1 MTPIDL
7 IPYAEHSRKISR
19 KILSPIQTV
28 KPQEVWKILSA
39 HFFDFTMVFLASSF
53 MSTMFNLSVKNLLVT
68 RDLNSIF
75 NEASTFKLAMALM
88 PLTLFTYF
96 FTSYFLNHGQTPG
109 MLLVKKRMEM
119 KASNVRDAFS
129 WATHSFLLCAT
140 GGISYSLKKSLWQA
154 FKDHDYL
161 YSELLVHKDHVV
173 MDLIVKIE
181 SFQEEDIQE
190 DWSKAA

>member
-7 IPYAEHSRKISR
+7 IPYAEHSRRISH
-19 KILSPIQTV
+19 KILSPVQKA

-39 HFFDFTMVFLASSF
+39 HFFDFSMVFLASSF
-53 MSTMFNLSVKNLLVT
+53 MSTMFNLSIKSLLVT
-68 RDLNSIF
+68 RNLNSAF
-75 NEASTFKLAMALM
+75 SEAATFKLAMALL

-119 KASNVRDAFS
+119 KANSIRDAFS

-140 GGISYSLKKSLWQA
+140 GGISYSIKKNLWQS

-161 YSELLVHKDHVV
+161 YSELLVHKEHVV
-173 MDLIVKIE
+173 MNLVVKIE
-181 SFQEEDIQE
+181 SFQKEDLQE
-190 DWSKAA
+190 DWPKAA